1 MILLLIE
8 IIEYIYVKRY
18 YIDIVIEIFLLM

>member
-18 YIDIVIEIFLLM
+18 YIDIVIEVFLLM